1 MIFGP
6 KNKKENVRPLS
17 EDEVKSRLYG
27 SAVGY
32 VSTARETPSEK
43 KHKPHK
49 EKPSSLDTASGGEQ
63 LKIKKE
69 IQDLK
74 KELEQTRKKLERM
87 RGVRTKKIRLLIIA
101 AVIISIIAVV
111 TVFALR
117 GLLSRSRDS
126 GSRSLPPTV
135 ISEEA
140 LYAIQAAVYGDE
152 QDAKRFAS
160 ELRAKGYN
168 TFIRESRYQSGKPK
182 FIIYVGGFKD
192 KDSAS
197 KVLDKLKTE
206 GGIKDS
212 FITSMP
218 K

>member
-1 MIFGP
+1 M
-6 KNKKENVRPLS
+6 
-17 EDEVKSRLYG
+17 
-27 SAVGY
+27 
-32 VSTARETPSEK
+32 
-43 KHKPHK
+43 
-49 EKPSSLDTASGGEQ
+49 
-63 LKIKKE
+63 
-69 IQDLK
+69 
-74 KELEQTRKKLERM
+74 LERI

-101 AVIISIIAVV
+101 AVIISIIVV
-111 TVFALR
+111 ATVFVLR
-117 GLLSRSRDS
+117 GLLTRSRA
-126 GSRSLPPTV
+126 SRRSPLPQAV
-135 ISEEA
+135 LSEEA

-160 ELRAKGYN
+160 ELKAKGYN

-197 KVLDKLKTE
+197 KVLDNLKTE

-212 FITSMP
+212 FITAMP